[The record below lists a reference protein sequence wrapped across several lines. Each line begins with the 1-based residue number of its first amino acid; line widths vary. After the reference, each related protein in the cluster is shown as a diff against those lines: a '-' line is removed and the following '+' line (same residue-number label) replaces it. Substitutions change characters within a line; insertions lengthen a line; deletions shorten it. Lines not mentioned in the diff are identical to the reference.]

1 MTVPV
6 SWTPKDP
13 DEVVNYSLPWVSQ
26 MADGDTIVGSLWT
39 DITGA
44 VLEADDISDDA
55 LSTLAR
61 ISGGVDGVVAS
72 FTNTITTFGI
82 GGEPGETLEQIVLL
96 PIVATSNAPLG
107 EYETPRPQDLTA
119 RYPAFA
125 AVPYVTIAIYINDA
139 LGGVDTS
146 WNAAD
151 YEPAISALAAHNM
164 SLMGLG
170 DEGDVVGY
178 RRQGVSSLRDGA
190 FSVSFND
197 RCVGAASSGTLD
209 ATPYGRAYKVILRRN
224 KAGPRLVGGGVPYDG
239 WGPLAQQNN
248 GVIIP

>member
-13 DEVVNYSLPWVSQ
+13 DEVVNYSLPWSAQ
-26 MADGDTIVGSLWT
+26 MAEGDTIVLSVWT
-39 DITGA
+39 DVAGA

-55 LSTLAR
+55 LSTFAR
-61 ISGGVDGVVAS
+61 VSGGVDGVVAT
-72 FTNTITTFGI
+72 FTNTITTAGI
-82 GGEPGETLEQIVLL
+82 GAEPGETLEQIVLL
-96 PIVATSNAPLG
+96 PIVATSSAPLG
-107 EYETPRPQDLTA
+107 EYETPRPQDLIA

-125 AVPYVTIAIYINDA
+125 AVPYATIAIYIRDA

-146 WNAAD
+146 WEAVD

-164 SLMGLG
+164 SLVGLG

-197 RCVGAASSGTLD
+197 KCVGAASGGTLD

-224 KAGPRLVGGGVPYDG
+224 KAGPRLVGGGVRADA

-248 GVIIP
+248 GIILP